1 MVMASLAVLKSRA
14 AGRLTGLGLMALAM
28 AACTTTGPDSGSMEI
43 DVGRYVVGPAY
54 QANGTTYTPQE
65 DFAYAAIG
73 TASWFGGEADGRRAL
88 TGEMIRADELLAAHR
103 TLQLPSLVRV
113 TSLDTG
119 LSVVVRVVDRE
130 PVEGNAI
137 IGVSRRAA
145 ELLGIERGPPSRV
158 DVRILSAESL
168 ALAEMAGRPAVAGP
182 AAPSRPLETA
192 TGPGEEP
199 VGPAEDIARARLE
212 SAGLVPSGTDG
223 EPIDPAPPG
232 GETVAAG
239 ERTSIDVSPDSELL
253 ANIAL
258 ADSNPV
264 DGPPPDDEPT
274 ASDDLDEPDATPDTI
289 VVGGAPS
296 EEAQDRVDEARA
308 EEVSRAL
315 ALAEA
320 EAARVASARE
330 AQLAAEQERLEAEA
344 AARAALVARAEA
356 EARAASAAAAAAD
369 AVSDQPVV
377 DVDETPAA
385 LADRRADEQTRA
397 VAEARSIY
405 PSLGLAEPAQPDQA
419 AAPRPGLGSGEQ
431 AAQPTPVQTVSI
443 PRRGGSSAAAAAE
456 TTATVA
462 PPDIA
467 EEAAEPAADDP
478 SPTAVRPTG
487 PSGLSAAL
495 VPAAEGTAV
504 PQAAAATPSVTV
516 APVEAAVPPAT
527 EPTSSGP
534 TRFFVQAGAFA
545 VYDNAERLTERLSD
559 IGSTSISPI
568 VIDGRELFR
577 VWVGPYL
584 SVTDANGARDQLVG
598 IGFGDARIVID

>member
-1 MVMASLAVLKSRA
+1 MVMASLAVLKSRT

-28 AACTTTGPDSGSMEI
+28 AACTTTGPRSDSMRV

-54 QANGTTYTPQE
+54 QVNGTTYTPQE
-65 DFAYAAIG
+65 DFAYAAVG
-73 TASWFGGEADGRRAL
+73 TASWFGGEVDGRSAL
-88 TGEMIRADELLAAHR
+88 TGETIRADELLAAHR

-119 LSVVVRVVDRE
+119 LSVVMRVVDRE
-130 PVEGNAI
+130 PVEGNAV
-137 IGVSRRAA
+137 IGISRRAA

-158 DVRILSAESL
+158 EVRILSAESL
-168 ALAEMAGRPAVAGP
+168 ALAEMAGRPSVGALASDVP

-192 TGPGEEP
+192 AAAEALP
-199 VGPAEDIARARLE
+199 GPAEDVARARLE
-212 SAGLVPSGTDG
+212 SAGLVPGGIDS
-223 EPIDPAPPG
+223 EPITPQPLDSQ
-232 GETVAAG
+232 AAAADEG
-239 ERTSIDVSPDSELL
+239 ADLDTPPDSELL
-253 ANIAL
+253 AGL
-258 ADSNPV
+258 ATADRDAA
-264 DGPPPDDEPT
+264 DGPAPDAEPT
-274 ASDDLDEPDATPDTI
+274 ASDGLDQTDTV
-289 VVGGAPS
+289 VVGGAS
-296 EEAQDRVDEARA
+296 LDEAQDRVDEARA
-308 EEVSRAL
+308 EEVSQAL
-315 ALAEA
+315 ALAAA

-330 AQLAAEQERLEAEA
+330 AQLEAERERLEAEA

-356 EARAASAAAAAAD
+356 EARAATAAAAAAD

-377 DVDETPAA
+377 DASETPAA

-405 PSLGLAEPAQPDQA
+405 PSLGLSEPDQPDQPA
-419 AAPRPGLGSGEQ
+419 EPRQSLGSD
-431 AAQPTPVQTVSI
+431 VQTVSV
-443 PRRGGSSAAAAAE
+443 PRRAGSSGSVVAEAAATAA
-456 TTATVA
+456 A
-462 PPDIA
+462 PDVA
-467 EEAAEPAADDP
+467 EEAGGPAAENP
-478 SPTAVRPTG
+478 SPPVIRPTG

-495 VPAAEGTAV
+495 VPAAEGTATRET
-504 PQAAAATPSVTV
+504 TPETPAVTV
-516 APVEAAVPPAT
+516 APVEAAVPPAS

-545 VYDNAERLTERLSD
+545 VFDNAERLTERLSD

>member
-88 TGEMIRADELLAAHR
+88 TGETIRADELLAAHR

-168 ALAEMAGRPAVAGP
+168 ALAEMAGRPTVAGP

-223 EPIDPAPPG
+223 EPIDSAPPG
-232 GETVAAG
+232 RATAAAG
-239 ERTSIDVSPDSELL
+239 ERTSIDVSPDSDLL
-253 ANIAL
+253 ASIAV
-258 ADSNPV
+258 ADSDPV
-264 DGPPPDDEPT
+264 DGPPLDAEPT
-274 ASDDLDEPDATPDTI
+274 ASDGPDQPDATPDTI

-405 PSLGLAEPAQPDQA
+405 SSLGLAEPAQPDQA
-419 AAPRPGLGSGEQ
+419 AAPRAGLGSGEQ

-462 PPDIA
+462 PSDIA
-467 EEAAEPAADDP
+467 EEAVEPAANDP
-478 SPTAVRPTG
+478 LPTAVRPTG

-504 PQAAAATPSVTV
+504 PHAAAATPSVTV

-577 VWVGPYL
+577 VWMGPYL